1 MYIYVN
7 EVKKEI
13 NKGDKV
19 SHIVERVKPL
29 ADIYIVNGYPV
40 DKEFVLKDK
49 DRLVLIQKGVMPKED
64 ELEAVMQGRH
74 TPEVYYKLKSKRV
87 LLIGLGGL
95 GSVIAIALARM
106 GVGKIIGI
114 DFDIVEPSNLNRQQY
129 FIRHIGMKKVEAMKE
144 IIGNITPFCEFEG
157 IDTLVTKENIASFM
171 KDADIVIEAV
181 DREEIKAMIVQET
194 LLQSKDLKI
203 IAASGMAGYFDS
215 NSIITRKINSRLYMC
230 GDGEEAAR
238 EGCGLMA
245 PRVGIAAS
253 HQANLA
259 VRILLGEN

>member
-7 EVKKEI
+7 EIKEEI
-13 NKGDKV
+13 NNGDKV
-19 SHIVERVKPL
+19 SYVVERLKPL

-40 DKEFVLKDK
+40 DKDFVLKDK
-49 DRLVLIQKGVMPKED
+49 DRLVLIQKGVMPEKD

-74 TPEVYYKLKSKRV
+74 TPEVYYKLKSKKV

-95 GSVIAIALARM
+95 GSAIAIALARI
-106 GVGKIIGI
+106 GVGKIIGV

-129 FIRHIGMKKVEAMKE
+129 FIKHIGMKKVHAMKE
-144 IIGNITPFCEFEG
+144 IISDITPFCDFEG
-157 IDTLVTKENIASFM
+157 IDAFVLKENISSFI
-171 KDADIVIEAV
+171 KDVDIVIEAV
-181 DREEIKAMIVQET
+181 DREEIKSMIVQET
-194 LLQSKDLKI
+194 LIQNKDLKI
-203 IAASGMAGYFDS
+203 IASSGMAGYFDS
-215 NSIITRKINSRLYMC
+215 NLIITRKINNRFYLC
-230 GDGEEAAR
+230 GDGKEAAR

-259 VRILLGEN
+259 VRILLNEE